1 MSPNVEYTSKINGVD
16 VFYRAVGDHPRNVLL
31 VHGHPFNYTMWRPQ
45 TEYLRDNYR
54 VVVPDLRGYGKTPLP
69 EDSRETRLETFAAD
83 NLALMDALGIR
94 EFVLGG
100 LSMGGQIALEIYRQ
114 APARIQALL
123 LADTFA
129 GLDSA
134 ERRQWRFTTADR
146 LEREGMGSYAQE
158 ELTKMITPANAERL
172 PEVAAH
178 VTEMMVTTPPR
189 GAAAALR
196 GRAQRMDYL
205 PLLKEIRVP
214 TLVVVGREDAYTPL
228 ALAEQICEQI
238 PGAKLAVI
246 ENAGHMP
253 NLEQPDAFNRAL
265 GSWLVGVGDRL
276 GQCVS

>member
-1 MSPNVEYTSKINGVD
+1 MSPNVEYTSEINGVD
-16 VFYRAVGDHPRNVLL
+16 VFYRAVGHHPRNVLL

-69 EDSRETRLETFAAD
+69 DDSRETRLETFAAD
-83 NLALMDALGIR
+83 NLALMDSLGIR

-146 LEREGMGSYAQE
+146 LEREGMEA
-158 ELTKMITPANAERL
+158 TPRKSS
-172 PEVAAH
+172 
-178 VTEMMVTTPPR
+178 PR
-189 GAAAALR
+189 
-196 GRAQRMDYL
+196 
-205 PLLKEIRVP
+205 
-214 TLVVVGREDAYTPL
+214 
-228 ALAEQICEQI
+228 
-238 PGAKLAVI
+238 
-246 ENAGHMP
+246 
-253 NLEQPDAFNRAL
+253 
-265 GSWLVGVGDRL
+265 
-276 GQCVS
+276 